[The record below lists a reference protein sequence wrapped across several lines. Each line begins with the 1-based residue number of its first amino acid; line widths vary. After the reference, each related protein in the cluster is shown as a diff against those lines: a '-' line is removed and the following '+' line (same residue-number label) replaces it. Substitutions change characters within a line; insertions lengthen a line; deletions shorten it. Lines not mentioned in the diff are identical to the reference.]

1 VWWWGRPWYWNHWRW
16 HNGFWNWVTLPTI
29 WVGASA
35 LASPGD
41 TYVFNNPF
49 FVLPQSSSSVVPEAL
64 NYSNSIPAP
73 SGDEAAD
80 AFPPEP
86 ESGDE
91 SDEAL
96 PTNDPPPA
104 PTDNQAVNE
113 ANERFDEARKAFYNG
128 DYAKAQRLVDQAIQ
142 VLPSDATLH
151 EFRALTLFAQ
161 KKYKEAAATLYAVLW
176 AGPGWNKD
184 TMATLYPHW
193 DTYTRQVRALE
204 AYVKDHPD
212 QGYAHFLLA
221 YHYLVVGSM
230 DQAIAQLKEVI
241 RLDPKDQ
248 LSTSLVNALT
258 QPQDSA
264 KGGSVKE

>member
-1 VWWWGRPWYWNHWRW
+1 
-16 HNGFWNWVTLPTI
+16 LPTI
-29 WVGASA
+29 WVAGGA

-49 FVLPQSSSSVVPEAL
+49 FVLPESSSVAIPETL
-64 NYSNSIPAP
+64 NYSTPIPAP

-86 ESGDE
+86 EPEPGD
-91 SDEAL
+91 DPDQAL
-96 PTNDPPPA
+96 PTTDPPLP
-104 PTDNQAVNE
+104 PTDNSMVNE
-113 ANERFDEARKAFYNG
+113 ANEQFDAARKAFFNG
-128 DYAKAQRLVDQAIQ
+128 EYAKAQELVEEAVKI
-142 VLPSDATLH
+142 LPSDAALH

-184 TMATLYPHW
+184 TMATLYPNW

-204 AYVKDHPD
+204 AYLKAHPD
-212 QGYAHFLLA
+212 EGYAHFLLA

-230 DQAIAQLKEVI
+230 DQAIAQLKEVV

-248 LSTSLVNALT
+248 LSASLVKALT
-258 QPQDSA
+258 QPDDSA
-264 KGGSVKE
+264 KSAPMQE

>member
-1 VWWWGRPWYWNHWRW
+1 
-16 HNGFWNWVTLPTI
+16 LP
-29 WVGASA
+29 GN
-35 LASPGD
+35 

-49 FVLPQSSSSVVPEAL
+49 FVLAQNSTTAVPEAL
-64 NYSNSIPAP
+64 NYSNPIPP
-73 SGDEAAD
+73 PTGDEATD

-86 ESGDE
+86 ELDE
-91 SDEAL
+91 EADEAL
-96 PTNDPPPA
+96 PTTDPPPP
-104 PTDNQAVNE
+104 PTDNSTVNE
-113 ANERFDEARKAFYNG
+113 ANEKFDAARKAFYNG
-128 DYAKAQRLVDQAIQ
+128 DYAKAQELVEQGIQ

-184 TMATLYPHW
+184 TMTTLYPDW
-193 DTYTRQVRALE
+193 NTYTQQLRALE
-204 AYVKDHPD
+204 SYVKAHPD
-212 QGYAHFLLA
+212 EAYAHFLLA

-248 LSTSLVNALT
+248 LSASLVKALT
-258 QPQDSA
+258 QHENDSQ
-264 KGGSVKE
+264 

>member
-16 HNGFWNWVTLPTI
+16 HAGFWNWVTLPTI
-29 WVGASA
+29 WVAGNAV
-35 LASPGD
+35 ASPAN

-49 FVLPQSSSSVVPEAL
+49 FVLPQSTAVIPEAL
-64 NYSNSIPAP
+64 NYSLPIPAP
-73 SGDEAAD
+73 TGDEAAD

-86 ESGDE
+86 EEGEGD
-91 SDEAL
+91 DEAL
-96 PTNDPPPA
+96 PTTDPPSP
-104 PTDNQAVNE
+104 PTDNSMVNK
-113 ANERFDEARKAFYNG
+113 ANEQFDTARKAFFNG
-128 DYAKAQRLVDQAIQ
+128 EYAKAQELVEKAIEI
-142 VLPSDATLH
+142 LPSDAALH

-184 TMATLYPHW
+184 TMATLYPNW

-204 AYVKDHPD
+204 AYVKASPD
-212 QGYAHFLLA
+212 EGYAHFLLA

-230 DQAIAQLKEVI
+230 DQAIAQLKEVV

-248 LSTSLVNALT
+248 LSASLVKALT
-258 QPQDSA
+258 QPDDAAMSA
-264 KGGSVKE
+264 PMQE